1 VQAKHN
7 GRARWQSKA
16 KGGGKGGQRAEQ
28 GCGQGW
34 AERGCGYTQSEGMEG
49 TAREK
54 TNGERR
60 QLETWWQE
68 NKNLASPSWYL
79 NHGQIYANFGLGCKM
94 ATINSY
100 RWYRIAAIKYSALE

>member
-1 VQAKHN
+1 MILTPTAD
-7 GRARWQSKA
+7 
-16 KGGGKGGQRAEQ
+16 
-28 GCGQGW
+28 
-34 AERGCGYTQSEGMEG
+34 TQSEGMEG

-68 NKNLASPSWYL
+68 NKNLASWYL
-79 NHGQIYANFGLGCKM
+79 NHGQIYANFGLGCKT

-100 RWYRIAAIKYSALE
+100 RCYRIAAIKYSALE